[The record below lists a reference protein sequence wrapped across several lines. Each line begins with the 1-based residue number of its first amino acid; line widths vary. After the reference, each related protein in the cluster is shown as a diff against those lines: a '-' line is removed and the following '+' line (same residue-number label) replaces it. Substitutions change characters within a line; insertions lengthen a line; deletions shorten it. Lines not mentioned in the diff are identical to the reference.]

1 MDIEKPKKVCNPPS
15 WLSLPSA
22 WDWSISFEEN
32 LGKILYNVNVIVQ
45 YLEDLQTNYEE
56 YTDKAIDALRVELTA
71 VIDQLR
77 DYHDRTLAELRTY
90 VDQQD
95 TFYWN
100 EHLKDVVRIEGMI
113 TDLRTYVDTNFKDIR
128 DKHASDVVKIYAD
141 MDVMK
146 QNLTAYVDSSIE
158 RTRAWVQ
165 EELDKLRLEVDKI
178 NEDGFRIDNPTT
190 GLRDHVGNTVTDVWN
205 ALRVH
210 AITAAQFD
218 EWFEAFGNVGTD
230 FQKLYMTAIDFD
242 VQAYRI
248 MYEKYKHRIYNP
260 MTGEWGRIQT
270 AIEDVAS
277 MDNEICLTASER
289 DNILQFNDADY
300 KKYNVTAY
308 FWDRSSIQIFDTN
321 NIQTIERSANGFKRK
336 FKIVGT
342 YDAPEVTEGTVPY
355 LIKADLP
362 VTAKRIDLIN
372 AIVAPELS
380 NSGTYQTVSR
390 NYLESVEHNLLE
402 VDFNVNVLNVTT
414 ENDLHIIEAPV
425 IMYIENVALK
435 GGIA

>member
-128 DKHASDVVKIYAD
+128 DKHANDVVKIYAD

-165 EELDKLRLEVDKI
+165 EELDKLRLEVDEI

-218 EWFEAFGNVGTD
+218 EWFEAFGNVGSD
-230 FQKLYMTAIDFD
+230 FQKLYMTAITFD

-270 AIEDVAS
+270 AVEDVAS
-277 MDNEICLTASER
+277 MDNEMCLTASER

-300 KKYNVTAY
+300 KKYNATAY
-308 FWDRSSIQIFDTN
+308 FWDRYSIQIFDTN
-321 NIQTIERSANGFKRK
+321 DIKTLSRTETGFKRK
-336 FKIVGT
+336 FKIAGSFDV
-342 YDAPEVTEGTVPY
+342 PEITEGTVPY
-355 LIKADLP
+355 SIKVILP
-362 VTAKRIDLIN
+362 VVTDAIN
-372 AIVAPELS
+372 MMYDFIVPMLS
-380 NSGTYQTVSR
+380 SEGTYELVSIKSTK
-390 NYLESVEHNLLE
+390 NSENNLTEIDYDVNLL
-402 VDFNVNVLNVTT
+402 DVTA
-414 ENDLHIIEAPV
+414 ENALQITSAV
-425 IMYIENVALK
+425 AIMYITNVTLK
-435 GGIA
+435 GGIS

>member
-1 MDIEKPKKVCNPPS
+1 MDNEKPKKVCNPPS

-56 YTDKAIDALRVELTA
+56 YTDKAIAALREELTA
-71 VIDQLR
+71 VINQLR
-77 DYHDRTLAELRTY
+77 DYHDRTLAELKTY

-100 EHLKDVVRIEGMI
+100 EHIKDVTRIEGMI
-113 TDLRTYVDTNFKDIR
+113 TDLRTYVDANFKDIR

-141 MDVMK
+141 MDIMK

-165 EELDKLRLEVDKI
+165 EELDKLRLEVDEI

-218 EWFEAFGNVGTD
+218 EWFEAFDNVGTD

-260 MTGEWGRIQT
+260 MTGEWERIQT
-270 AIEDVAS
+270 AVEDVAS
-277 MDNEICLTASER
+277 MDNQMCLTAGER

-300 KKYNVTAY
+300 KRYNATAY
-308 FWDRSSIQIFDTN
+308 FWDRYSIQIFDTN
-321 NIQTIERSANGFKRK
+321 DIKTISRTETGFKRK
-336 FKIVGT
+336 FKIAGSF
-342 YDAPEVTEGTVPY
+342 DAPEITEGTVPY
-355 LIKADLP
+355 SIKVILP
-362 VTAKRIDLIN
+362 VVTDAIN
-372 AIVAPELS
+372 MMYDFIVPMLS
-380 NSGTYQTVSR
+380 AEGTYELVSIKSTK
-390 NYLESVEHNLLE
+390 NSENNLTEIDYGVNLL
-402 VDFNVNVLNVTT
+402 DVTA
-414 ENDLHIIEAPV
+414 ENALQITSAV
-425 IMYIENVALK
+425 AIMYITNVTLK
-435 GGIA
+435 GGIS

>member
-90 VDQQD
+90 IDQQD

-100 EHLKDVVRIEGMI
+100 EHLKDVMRIEGMI
-113 TDLRTYVDTNFKDIR
+113 TDLRTYVDANFKDIR

-141 MDVMK
+141 MDIMK

-165 EELDKLRLEVDKI
+165 EELDKLRLEVDEI

-218 EWFEAFGNVGTD
+218 EWFEAFGNVGTN
-230 FQKLYMTAIDFD
+230 FQKLYMTAIVFD

-270 AIEDVAS
+270 AVEDVAS
-277 MDNEICLTASER
+277 MDNKMCLTASER

-300 KKYNVTAY
+300 K
-308 FWDRSSIQIFDTN
+308 SIT
-321 NIQTIERSANGFKRK
+321 
-336 FKIVGT
+336 
-342 YDAPEVTEGTVPY
+342 
-355 LIKADLP
+355 
-362 VTAKRIDLIN
+362 
-372 AIVAPELS
+372 
-380 NSGTYQTVSR
+380 
-390 NYLESVEHNLLE
+390 
-402 VDFNVNVLNVTT
+402 
-414 ENDLHIIEAPV
+414 
-425 IMYIENVALK
+425 
-435 GGIA
+435 

>member
-165 EELDKLRLEVDKI
+165 EELDKLRLEVDEI

-190 GLRDHVGNTVTDVWN
+190 GLRDRVGNTVTDVWN

-277 MDNEICLTASER
+277 MDNE
-289 DNILQFNDADY
+289 
-300 KKYNVTAY
+300 
-308 FWDRSSIQIFDTN
+308 
-321 NIQTIERSANGFKRK
+321 
-336 FKIVGT
+336 
-342 YDAPEVTEGTVPY
+342 
-355 LIKADLP
+355 
-362 VTAKRIDLIN
+362 
-372 AIVAPELS
+372 
-380 NSGTYQTVSR
+380 
-390 NYLESVEHNLLE
+390 
-402 VDFNVNVLNVTT
+402 
-414 ENDLHIIEAPV
+414 
-425 IMYIENVALK
+425 M
-435 GGIA
+435 

>member
-56 YTDKAIDALRVELTA
+56 YTDKAIAALREELTA

-100 EHLKDVVRIEGMI
+100 EHLKDVVRIEGLI

-165 EELDKLRLEVDKI
+165 EELDKLRLEVDEI

-218 EWFEAFGNVGTD
+218 EWFEAFDNVGTD

-260 MTGEWGRIQT
+260 MTGEWERIQT
-270 AIEDVAS
+270 AVEDVAS
-277 MDNEICLTASER
+277 MDNQMCLTAGER

-300 KKYNVTAY
+300 KRYNATAY
-308 FWDRSSIQIFDTN
+308 FWDRYSIQIFDTN
-321 NIQTIERSANGFKRK
+321 DIKTISRTETGFKRK
-336 FKIVGT
+336 FKIAGSF
-342 YDAPEVTEGTVPY
+342 DAPEITEGTVPY
-355 LIKADLP
+355 SIKVILP
-362 VTAKRIDLIN
+362 VVTDAIN
-372 AIVAPELS
+372 MMYDFIVPMLS
-380 NSGTYQTVSR
+380 AEGTYELVSIKSTK
-390 NYLESVEHNLLE
+390 NSENNLTEIDYGVNLL
-402 VDFNVNVLNVTT
+402 DVTA
-414 ENDLHIIEAPV
+414 ENALQITSAV
-425 IMYIENVALK
+425 AIMYITNVTLK
-435 GGIA
+435 GGIS

>member
-165 EELDKLRLEVDKI
+165 EELDKLRLEVDEI

-218 EWFEAFGNVGTD
+218 EWFEAFDNVGTD

-260 MTGEWGRIQT
+260 MTGEWERIQT
-270 AIEDVAS
+270 AVEDVAS
-277 MDNEICLTASER
+277 MDNQMCLTAGER

-300 KKYNVTAY
+300 KRYNATAY
-308 FWDRSSIQIFDTN
+308 FWDRYSIQIFDTN
-321 NIQTIERSANGFKRK
+321 DIKTISRTETGFKRK
-336 FKIVGT
+336 FKIAGSF
-342 YDAPEVTEGTVPY
+342 DAPEITEGTVPY
-355 LIKADLP
+355 SIKVILP
-362 VTAKRIDLIN
+362 VVTDAIN
-372 AIVAPELS
+372 MMYDFIVPMLS
-380 NSGTYQTVSR
+380 AEGTYELVSIKSTK
-390 NYLESVEHNLLE
+390 NSENNLTEIDYGVNLL
-402 VDFNVNVLNVTT
+402 DVTA
-414 ENDLHIIEAPV
+414 ENALQITSAV
-425 IMYIENVALK
+425 AIMYITNVTLK
-435 GGIA
+435 GGIS

>member
-1 MDIEKPKKVCNPPS
+1 MDNEKPKKVCNPPT

-71 VIDQLR
+71 VINQLR

-100 EHLKDVVRIEGMI
+100 EHIKDVTRIEGMI
-113 TDLRTYVDTNFKDIR
+113 RDLRDYVDTNFKDIR

-165 EELDKLRLEVDKI
+165 EELDKLRLEVDEI

-218 EWFEAFGNVGTD
+218 EWFEAFNNVGTN
-230 FQKLYMTAIDFD
+230 FQKLYMTAIAFD

-270 AIEDVAS
+270 AVEDVAS
-277 MDNEICLTASER
+277 MDNEMCLTASER
-289 DNILQFNDADY
+289 DNILQFNDVDY
-300 KKYNVTAY
+300 KKYNATAY
-308 FWDRSSIQIFDTN
+308 FWDRYSIQIFDTN
-321 NIQTIERSANGFKRK
+321 DIKTLSRTETGFKRK
-336 FKIVGT
+336 FKIAGSF
-342 YDAPEVTEGTVPY
+342 DAPEITEGTVPY
-355 LIKADLP
+355 SIKVILP
-362 VTAKRIDLIN
+362 VVTDAIN
-372 AIVAPELS
+372 MMYDFIVPMLS
-380 NSGTYQTVSR
+380 AEGTYELVSIKSTK
-390 NYLESVEHNLLE
+390 NSENNLTEIDYGVNLL
-402 VDFNVNVLNVTT
+402 DVTA
-414 ENDLHIIEAPV
+414 ENNLQITSAV
-425 IMYIENVALK
+425 AIMYITNVTLK
-435 GGIA
+435 GGIS

>member
-113 TDLRTYVDTNFKDIR
+113 TDLRTYVDANFKDIR

-141 MDVMK
+141 MDIMK

-165 EELDKLRLEVDKI
+165 EELDKLRLEVDEI

-218 EWFEAFGNVGTD
+218 EWFKAFDNVGTD

-260 MTGEWGRIQT
+260 MTGEWERIQT
-270 AIEDVAS
+270 AVEDVAS
-277 MDNEICLTASER
+277 MDNQMCLTAGER

-300 KKYNVTAY
+300 KRYNATAY
-308 FWDRSSIQIFDTN
+308 FWDRYSIQIFDTN
-321 NIQTIERSANGFKRK
+321 DIKTISRTETGFKRK
-336 FKIVGT
+336 FKIAGSF
-342 YDAPEVTEGTVPY
+342 DAPEITEGTVPY
-355 LIKADLP
+355 SIKVILP
-362 VTAKRIDLIN
+362 VVTDAIN
-372 AIVAPELS
+372 MMYDFIVPMLS
-380 NSGTYQTVSR
+380 AEGTYELVSIKSTK
-390 NYLESVEHNLLE
+390 NSENNLTEIDYGVNLL
-402 VDFNVNVLNVTT
+402 DVTA
-414 ENDLHIIEAPV
+414 ENALQITSAV
-425 IMYIENVALK
+425 AIMYITNVTLK
-435 GGIA
+435 GGIS

>member
-158 RTRAWVQ
+158 RTRAWVK
-165 EELDKLRLEVDKI
+165 EELDKLRLEVDEI

-218 EWFEAFGNVGTD
+218 EWFEAFDNVGTD

-260 MTGEWGRIQT
+260 MTGEWERIQT
-270 AIEDVAS
+270 AVEDVAS
-277 MDNEICLTASER
+277 MDNQMCLTAGER

-300 KKYNVTAY
+300 KRYNATAY
-308 FWDRSSIQIFDTN
+308 FWDRYSIQIFDTN
-321 NIQTIERSANGFKRK
+321 DIKTISRTETGFKRK
-336 FKIVGT
+336 FKIAGSF
-342 YDAPEVTEGTVPY
+342 DAPEITEGTVPY
-355 LIKADLP
+355 SIKVILP
-362 VTAKRIDLIN
+362 VVTDAIN
-372 AIVAPELS
+372 MMYDFIVPMLS
-380 NSGTYQTVSR
+380 AEGTYELVSIKSTK
-390 NYLESVEHNLLE
+390 NSENNLTEIDYGVNLL
-402 VDFNVNVLNVTT
+402 DVTA
-414 ENDLHIIEAPV
+414 ENALQITSAV
-425 IMYIENVALK
+425 AIMYITNVTLK
-435 GGIA
+435 GGIS

>member
-1 MDIEKPKKVCNPPS
+1 MDNEKPKKVCNPPT

-45 YLEDLQTNYEE
+45 YLEDLQTNYED

-71 VIDQLR
+71 VINQLR

-100 EHLKDVVRIEGMI
+100 EHIKDVTRIEGMI

-141 MDVMK
+141 MDIMK

-165 EELDKLRLEVDKI
+165 EELDKLRLEVDEI

-218 EWFEAFGNVGTD
+218 EWFEAFNNVGTN
-230 FQKLYMTAIDFD
+230 FQKLYMTAIAFD

-270 AIEDVAS
+270 AVEDVAS
-277 MDNEICLTASER
+277 MDNEMCLTASER
-289 DNILQFNDADY
+289 DNILQFNDVDY
-300 KKYNVTAY
+300 KKYNATAY
-308 FWDRSSIQIFDTN
+308 FWDRYSIQIFDTN
-321 NIQTIERSANGFKRK
+321 DIKTLSRTETGFKRK
-336 FKIVGT
+336 FKIAGSF
-342 YDAPEVTEGTVPY
+342 DAPEITEGTVPY
-355 LIKADLP
+355 SIKVILP
-362 VTAKRIDLIN
+362 VVTDAIN
-372 AIVAPELS
+372 MMYDFIVPMLS
-380 NSGTYQTVSR
+380 AEGTYELVSIKSTK
-390 NYLESVEHNLLE
+390 NSENNLTEIDYGVNLL
-402 VDFNVNVLNVTT
+402 DVTA
-414 ENDLHIIEAPV
+414 ENNLQITSAV
-425 IMYIENVALK
+425 AIMYITNVTLK
-435 GGIA
+435 GGIS

>member
-90 VDQQD
+90 IDQQD

-100 EHLKDVVRIEGMI
+100 EHLKDVMRIEGMI
-113 TDLRTYVDTNFKDIR
+113 TDLRTYVDANFKDIR

-141 MDVMK
+141 MDIMK

-165 EELDKLRLEVDKI
+165 EELDKLRLEVDEI

-218 EWFEAFGNVGTD
+218 EWFEAFGNIGTD

-270 AIEDVAS
+270 AVEDVAS
-277 MDNEICLTASER
+277 MDNKMCLTASER

-300 KKYNVTAY
+300 KKYNATAY
-308 FWDRSSIQIFDTN
+308 FWDRYSIQIFDTN
-321 NIQTIERSANGFKRK
+321 DIKTLSRTETGFKRK
-336 FKIVGT
+336 FKIAGSF
-342 YDAPEVTEGTVPY
+342 DSPEITEGTVPY
-355 LIKADLP
+355 SIKVILP
-362 VTAKRIDLIN
+362 VVTDAIN
-372 AIVAPELS
+372 MMYDSIVPMLS
-380 NSGTYQTVSR
+380 SEGTYELVNIKSTKNSE
-390 NYLESVEHNLLE
+390 NNLTEIDYGINL
-402 VDFNVNVLNVTT
+402 LNVTA
-414 ENDLHIIEAPV
+414 ENALQITSAV
-425 IMYIENVALK
+425 AIMYITNVTLK
-435 GGIA
+435 GGIS